1 MPPIEVY
8 CDYSIDPPKVVI
20 IIAGQLPFG
29 VSLAVYELLKGP
41 LGLPDNPCEV

>member
-1 MPPIEVY
+1 MVIQVY

-20 IIAGQLPFG
+20 IIDDQVPFS

-41 LGLPDNPCEV
+41 LGLPDSPCNP